1 MCEIHLKYTLLSTVA
16 GGAFVVCITLS
27 SAPWCFEHCNIG
39 RWLQTS
45 GSWSVVL
52 KSRIWS
58 YPGGDKYSFVDDV
71 CPQYLHCT
79 DEDQQSETARLSTV
93 VCAKDRVT
101 QTTDASVG
109 KGATVIPLQK
119 FSWVLMRISWD
130 SHEKMKI
137 VNDSHENLVSFSP
150 NLMRI
155 SRDFRFHVKIGT
167 FSHEIF

>member
-1 MCEIHLKYTLLSTVA
+1 MYIYFFLLIYLLSLSFCVCLLAFFSSRDFVFISTFTSYLLLFLLLLLL

-27 SAPWCFEHCNIG
+27 SAPWCFEHCGIG

-45 GSWSVVL
+45 GRWSVIL

-93 VCAKDRVT
+93 
-101 QTTDASVG
+101 S
-109 KGATVIPLQK
+109 
-119 FSWVLMRISWD
+119 
-130 SHEKMKI
+130 
-137 VNDSHENLVSFSP
+137 
-150 NLMRI
+150 
-155 SRDFRFHVKIGT
+155 T
-167 FSHEIF
+167 FMLLCLECL